1 MIPVI
6 FYLFVYYFATV
17 IIVGNLS
24 FQTVYCACNC
34 LIHWI
39 QYVVV
44 GEGGGG
50 GGGGVMEEKGVSGGG
65 WCTSFLVCKG

>member
-50 GGGGVMEEKGVSGGG
+50 GGERD
-65 WCTSFLVCKG
+65 